1 MVTYISVCDGGKD
14 DRGDEE
20 YCEDED
26 RMKTH
31 FLV

>member
-20 YCEDED
+20 DSDDED
-26 RMKTH
+26 RMKID